1 MDENL
6 GKFIDNFAQ
15 LVQLAQSGQHR
26 VQTGSQLLTTLTDH
40 LAVPAESLSSVV
52 EEIPPHRFVDADIL
66 MAELAG
72 EDTDFRLVGIGGG
85 DQRHH
90 QSLSDMLQQ
99 SQFFPQFPLSQPD
112 YTNLAVG
119 PDEQRQ
125 AVALGLWL
133 FSRGGSP
140 VAVLQR
146 EAKPGYG
153 RQSASLEVLA
163 GNTRNAADFLSE
175 FRRRMQN
182 RSVLKGQ
189 VITLVMG
196 EYGPSAAG
204 VTFHARPELAASD
217 VILPEGLLQ
226 KVSDHTL
233 GIAKHRDTLNQ
244 YGQHLKRGILLY
256 GKPGTGKTHT
266 VRYLLSQSEGATAIL
281 LSGGSLARISEA
293 ATMARALQPSIVVLE
308 DCDLI
313 AEDRSFGHGPQPL
326 LFEVL
331 DAMDGLDNDADVAF
345 VLTTNRVDMLERA
358 LAQRPG
364 RVDLAVD
371 IPLPAQAER
380 IGLVNLYARGIPFS
394 AHAVQDA
401 AARTEGTTA
410 SFARELVRRA
420 VVAAALDGVPVA
432 DSHLAKA
439 VGDLMADGEALTR
452 SLLGSG
458 ADGEGDGDGDG
469 DGFDGPF
476 PGGPD
481 FGGPYPGG
489 PVSSGPFPGVP
500 GSGGPATFHA
510 GN

>member
-6 GKFIDNFAQ
+6 GKFIDDFAQ

-26 VQTGSQLLTTLTDH
+26 MRAGTQLLATLTEH
-40 LAVPAESLSSVV
+40 LAVPAESVSVVV

-72 EDTDFRLVGIGGG
+72 EDPGSRLVGIGGG

-99 SQFFPQFPLSQPD
+99 SQMFPHFPLSQPD

-119 PDEQRQ
+119 PDDQRQ
-125 AVALGLWL
+125 AVAMGLWL
-133 FSRGGSP
+133 FNHGGSP
-140 VAVLQR
+140 IAVLQKDANPR
-146 EAKPGYG
+146 YG

-163 GNTRNAADFLSE
+163 GATDHSARFLAE
-175 FRRRMQN
+175 FRRQMQH

-189 VITLVMG
+189 VISLVMG

-204 VTFHARPELAASD
+204 VTFHARPSLAADD
-217 VILPEGLLQ
+217 VILPDGLLER
-226 KVSDHTL
+226 VADHAL
-233 GIAKHRDTLNQ
+233 GIGEHRDSLNK
-244 YGQHLKRGILLY
+244 YGQHLKRGVLLY
-256 GKPGTGKTHT
+256 GPPGTGKTHT
-266 VRYLLSQSEGATAIL
+266 VRYLLSRDEGATAIL

-331 DAMDGLDNDADVAF
+331 DAMDGLANDADVAF

-364 RVDLAVD
+364 RVDLAVE

-380 IGLVNLYARGIPFS
+380 ISLLRLYARGIPFS
-394 AHAVQDA
+394 PDALEDA

-410 SFARELVRRA
+410 SFARELIRRA
-420 VVAAALDGVPVA
+420 VVAAALEGIPVA

-439 VGDLMADGEALTR
+439 VDDLMADSAALTR

-458 ADGEGDGDGDG
+458 TGGDADGHGGA
-469 DGFDGPF
+469 F
-476 PGGPD
+476 PGPNPGPPGTFH
-481 FGGPYPGG
+481 FGG
-489 PVSSGPFPGVP
+489 
-500 GSGGPATFHA
+500 
-510 GN
+510 

>member
-1 MDENL
+1 MDEKL
-6 GKFIDNFAQ
+6 GKFIDDFAQ
-15 LVQLAQSGQHR
+15 LVQIAQSGQHR
-26 VQTGSQLLTTLTDH
+26 VKAGRQLLTTITEH
-40 LAVPAESLSSVV
+40 LAMPAESLAVVV
-52 EEIPPHRFVDADIL
+52 EEVPAHRFMDADIL
-66 MAELAG
+66 MAELAA
-72 EDTDFRLVGIGGG
+72 EDAEFRLVGIGGG

-112 YTNLAVG
+112 YINLAVG

-133 FSRGGSP
+133 FRHAGSP

-146 EAKPGYG
+146 DAAPRYG
-153 RQSASLEVLA
+153 RQTACLEVLA
-163 GNTRNAADFLSE
+163 ADAKNAADFLAE
-175 FRRRMQN
+175 FRRRMQ
-182 RSVLKGQ
+182 RGSVLKGQ
-189 VITLVMG
+189 VISLVMG
-196 EYGPSAAG
+196 EYGPSTGG
-204 VTFHARPELAASD
+204 VTFHARPELTASD
-217 VILPEGLLQ
+217 VILPQGLLQ
-226 KVSDHTL
+226 KVADHAL
-233 GIAKHRDTLNQ
+233 GIAAHRESLNE

-266 VRYLLSQSEGATAIL
+266 VRYLLSQSAGITAIL

-293 ATMARALQPSIVVLE
+293 AAMARALQPSIVVLE

-331 DAMDGLDNDADVAF
+331 DAMDGLDHDADVAF

-371 IPLPAQAER
+371 IPLPAADER
-380 IGLVNLYARGIPFS
+380 VRLVTLYARGIPFS
-394 AHAVQDA
+394 PEAVRDA

-420 VVAAALDGVPVA
+420 VVRAALHAAPVA
-432 DSHLAKA
+432 DNHLLGA
-439 VGDLMADGEALTR
+439 VEELMADGETLTR

-458 ADGEGDGDGDG
+458 PAGGGDGQG
-469 DGFDGPF
+469 GFAVPGFTGPGIGGPGSPRPGFF
-476 PGGPD
+476 PGPDFPGPD
-481 FGGPYPGG
+481 FGSVGFAGPG
-489 PVSSGPFPGVP
+489 
-500 GSGGPATFHA
+500 
-510 GN
+510 